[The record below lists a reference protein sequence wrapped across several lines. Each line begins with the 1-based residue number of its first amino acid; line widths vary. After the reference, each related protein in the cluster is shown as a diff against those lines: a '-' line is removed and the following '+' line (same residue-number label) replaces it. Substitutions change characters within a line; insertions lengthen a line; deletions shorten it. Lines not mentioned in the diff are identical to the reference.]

1 MRMMLLASAAAIAVT
16 GCNSEPPE
24 LDAEDSA
31 ALSENGV
38 DDASMKESG
47 EDAAASAD
55 PDMADTDSA
64 MGMDADADPMDGA
77 DMDDGMES
85 GMAQSAETLTTAP
98 VVNVSDTSPEETGAP
113 NVDYVEPAF
122 DGQTRAPKPAV
133 THAWTIEPVT
143 DGLDSPWGFE
153 FLPSGAMLVT
163 EKAGTMHVVQPD
175 GTVSAPIGGV
185 PEVDNRDQGGL
196 LDVALSPDFANDRM
210 VYLTYSE
217 PRGNGENG
225 TAVARGRFEGG
236 RLNDVEVIFQQDPAW
251 ASTMHYGSRIVFAPD
266 GTLFIGLGERSDD
279 PPRDRAQNPDDHI
292 GTVVRINPDGSIP
305 EDNPFA
311 DGEGGAPEVW
321 AYGIRNIQ
329 AAALNPSTEAL
340 WTIEHGPR
348 GGDEL
353 NIPEAGKNYGWPT
366 ITYGQNYDGS
376 TMGEGIAQQ
385 EGMEQP
391 VYYWDPVIAPSG
403 MTFYD
408 GEVFPEWRGDIFVGG
423 LASMQVVRLVLDGD
437 RVAAEEWLEAPSR
450 VRDVKTGPDG
460 AIYLALEAADNQIVR
475 IVPDQSGQ

>member
-1 MRMMLLASAAAIAVT
+1 MRMMLLASAAAIAVA

-24 LDAEDSA
+24 LDAEDNA
-31 ALSENGV
+31 ALTENGEA
-38 DDASMKESG
+38 DASAMDAG
-47 EDAAASAD
+47 EDAAPAAD
-55 PDMADTDSA
+55 EAD
-64 MGMDADADPMDGA
+64 GMA
-77 DMDDGMES
+77 DMDAGMDGEMAGETGDGMET
-85 GMAQSAETLTTAP
+85 GMAQDAETLTTAP
-98 VVNVSDTSPEETGAP
+98 VVQVSDTAPAETGAP

-122 DGQTRAPKPAV
+122 DGQTRAPKAAV

-196 LDVALSPDFANDRM
+196 LDVALSPDFASDRM
-210 VYLTYSE
+210 VYFTFSE
-217 PRGNGENG
+217 PRGEGENG
-225 TAVARGRFEGG
+225 TSVARGRLENGQ
-236 RLNDVEVIFQQDPAW
+236 LNDVEVIFQQQPGW
-251 ASTMHYGSRIVFAPD
+251 ASTKHFGSRIVFAPD
-266 GTLFIGLGERSDD
+266 GTLYVGLGERSNN
-279 PPRDRAQNPDDHI
+279 PPRDRAQDPQDHI
-292 GTVVRINPDGSIP
+292 GTVVRLNPDGSVP

-311 DGEGGAPEVW
+311 DGAEGAPEVW
-321 AYGIRNIQ
+321 AYGLRNIQ
-329 AAALNPSTEAL
+329 AAALHPETDAL

-348 GGDEL
+348 GGDEV
-353 NIPEAGKNYGWPT
+353 NTPEAGKNYGWPT

-423 LASMQVVRLVLDGD
+423 LATMRVSRLVLDGD
-437 RVAAEEWLEAPSR
+437 RVIAEEWLEAPSR

-460 AIYLALEAADNQIVR
+460 AIYLALEAADEQIVR
-475 IVPDQSGQ
+475 IVPDQSGGQ

>member
-1 MRMMLLASAAAIAVT
+1 MRMMLLASAAAIAVA
-16 GCNSEPPE
+16 GCNSEAPE
-24 LDAEDSA
+24 MDTEDTA
-31 ALSENGV
+31 AMTENGM
-38 DDASMKESG
+38 DDASAMEDG
-47 EDAAASAD
+47 EDS
-55 PDMADTDSA
+55 
-64 MGMDADADPMDGA
+64 GMDADADADMEDGAMDDGA
-77 DMDDGMES
+77 DSGMDES
-85 GMAQSAETLTTAP
+85 GDDSMDQTAETLTTAP
-98 VVNVSDTSPEETGAP
+98 VVQVSDTSPEETNPP

-122 DGQTRAPKPAV
+122 DGQTRAPKPGV

-143 DGLDSPWGFE
+143 DGLESPWGFE

-163 EKAGTMHVVQPD
+163 EKAGTLHIVQPD
-175 GTVSAPIGGV
+175 GTVSAAIDGV
-185 PEVDNRDQGGL
+185 PEVDNRRQGGL

-210 VYLTYSE
+210 VYLTFSE
-217 PRGNGENG
+217 PRGGDENA
-225 TAVARGRFEGG
+225 TAVARGRLENGE
-236 RLNDVEVIFQQDPAW
+236 LNDVEVIFQQDPAW

-266 GTLFIGLGERSDD
+266 GTLFVGLGERSTN
-279 PPRDRAQNPDDHI
+279 PPRDQAQDPTNHI

-321 AYGIRNIQ
+321 SYGHRNIQ
-329 AAALNPSTEAL
+329 AAALSPDGEV

-353 NIPEAGKNYGWPT
+353 NRPEAGLNYGWPT
-366 ITYGQNYDGS
+366 ITYGQNYDGT
-376 TMGEGIAQQ
+376 TMGKGIAQAV
-385 EGMEQP
+385 GMEQP

-408 GEVFPEWRGDIFVGG
+408 GEIFPEWRGDIFVGG

-437 RVAAEEWLEAPSR
+437 RVTGEEWLGAPGR

-460 AIYLALEAADNQIVR
+460 AIYLALEGAENQIVR
-475 IVPDQSGQ
+475 IVPDQSGGQ